1 MLVPWG
7 IDAKKRSNTAELL
20 KQTLITQVRLGAFKF
35 RSSNSSLLAGQ
46 LGPKGIKSHW
56 RC

>member
-7 IDAKKRSNTAELL
+7 IDAKKRPNTAELL
-20 KQTLITQVRLGAFKF
+20 KQTLITLVRLRAFKF
-35 RSSNSSLLAGQ
+35 RGPNSSLLAGQ

>member
-1 MLVPWG
+1 MLVSWG
-7 IDAKKRSNTAELL
+7 IDAKKRPNTAELL
-20 KQTLITQVRLGAFKF
+20 KQTLITLVRLGAFKF
-35 RSSNSSLLAGQ
+35 RGPNSSLLAGQ

>member
-7 IDAKKRSNTAELL
+7 IDAKKRPNTAELL
-20 KQTLITQVRLGAFKF
+20 KQTLITLVRLRAFKF
-35 RSSNSSLLAGQ
+35 RGSNSSLLEGQ
-46 LGPKGIKSHW
+46 LGPNGIKSLW

>member
-7 IDAKKRSNTAELL
+7 IDAKKRPNTAELL
-20 KQTLITQVRLGAFKF
+20 KQTLITLVRLGAFKF
-35 RSSNSSLLAGQ
+35 RGDNSSLLAGQ

>member
-7 IDAKKRSNTAELL
+7 IDAKKRPNTAELL

-35 RSSNSSLLAGQ
+35 RSSNSSLLEGQ
-46 LGPKGIKSHW
+46 LGPNGIKSHW

>member
-7 IDAKKRSNTAELL
+7 IDAKKLPNTAELL
-20 KQTLITQVRLGAFKF
+20 KHTLITQVRLGAFKF
-35 RSSNSSLLAGQ
+35 RGPNSSLLAGQ